1 MHYKE
6 DVAEPH
12 LLFFIGDVMK
22 TSIIP
27 IFIPHIGCPYRCIF
41 CNQWKI
47 TGHQGVPTGNM
58 VAKEIDTYIS
68 SAKEPRHWE
77 VAFYGGSF
85 TAIAAALQEELLQPA
100 YEALQNGK
108 IAAIRCSTRPDC
120 ITPAIL
126 DRLTAYGM
134 TIVELGV
141 QSMDDNVLQ
150 TAKRGHTAA
159 DVVQATALL
168 RARKFIVG
176 HQLMP
181 GLPGEDIQSLRK
193 TTAAICQ
200 LKPDI
205 ARIYPVAVID
215 KTELAQMYRQGT
227 YTPLSVH
234 EGVQRGAYMK
244 QAFVKAGIRVIRTG
258 LQATR
263 ELDDA
268 AQVLG
273 GAYTPAMGELI
284 DTKRYQTQIFAVL
297 DMIQAASV
305 QVFYHRKDTSRVRGY
320 HNVTVK
326 RARLRYPFTVT
337 WQEDNTLH
345 AGEIVVATGQ
355 TIYTI
360 HIDTE
365 MVSVR

>member
-1 MHYKE
+1 
-6 DVAEPH
+6 
-12 LLFFIGDVMK
+12 MK

-47 TGHQGVPTGNM
+47 TGHQGVPTGDM
-58 VAKEIDTYIS
+58 VAKAIDAYTS
-68 SAKEPRHWE
+68 SAKELRHWE

-85 TAIAAALQEELLQPA
+85 TAVAAALQEELLQPA
-100 YEALQNGK
+100 YDALKNGK

-120 ITPAIL
+120 ITPSIL

-141 QSMDDNVLQ
+141 QSMDDKVLQ

-159 DVVQATALL
+159 DVVRATALL
-168 RARKFIVG
+168 RARKFVVG

-181 GLPGEDIQSLRK
+181 GLPGEDAASLQK
-193 TTAAICQ
+193 TTAAICR

-215 KTELAQMYRQGT
+215 KTELADMYRKGT
-227 YTPLSVH
+227 YTPLSIS

-244 QAFVKAGIRVIRTG
+244 QAFVKAGIHVIRTG

-284 DTKRYQTQIFAVL
+284 DTKRYQKQLFALL
-297 DMIQAASV
+297 DTIRTASV
-305 QVFYHRKDTSRVRGY
+305 QIFYHRKDTSRVRGY

-326 RARLRYPFTVT
+326 RAHLRYPFAIT
-337 WQEDNTLH
+337 WQEDAALH
-345 AGEIVVATGQ
+345 VGTIAVADGKQ
-355 TIYTI
+355 QYI
-360 HIDTE
+360 IDTHTE
-365 MVSVR
+365 QIQER